1 MKIMT
6 IQVPDDS
13 VDFVEKFV
21 ERIGGS
27 VETKAKEKKESKRV
41 QVRKYKP
48 LDFFGTWSDI
58 DLDPKIYRKQLWRK
72 APELE

>member
-13 VDFVEKFV
+13 VDFVEEFV

-27 VETKAKEKKESKRV
+27 VETSVEEKKEKGKA
-41 QVRKYKP
+41 QTKKYKP

-58 DLDPKIYRKQLWRK
+58 DLDPKTYRKQLWRK
-72 APELE
+72 APAL

>member
-1 MKIMT
+1 
-6 IQVPDDS
+6 
-13 VDFVEKFV
+13 VEEFV

-27 VETKAKEKKESKRV
+27 VEMKREEKKQDKKERKMA
-41 QVRKYKP
+41 QIKKYKP

-72 APELE
+72 APEL